1 MAFTTPVLADDD
13 DFKSFDLVFE
23 NVALTR
29 GASAD
34 IHVKVFVI
42 EDDDDGVTM
51 LAVHGYAHTAATWE
65 PLVKELFKK
74 DDAVSRVIAID
85 LPGRGGSSFPAGLP
99 YGVLILDDYV
109 SAILNTLERL
119 NRLDMFPSMVIG
131 HSQGGLLIQIIQI
144 TVEFGLQSFGID
156 QAVLL
161 APVPPDPLDW
171 DFIDVAPTIIGGF
184 GCFPGLPPST
194 PACLDVGFIG
204 PHVAFPDSNWI
215 LLFFTNTDGEVAS
228 GAPTTDEVGQNA
240 PEPLYVSLN
249 LTGLSLEDLP
259 FPPPPRPFVPAGIFA
274 PERGTSLGVAGFQN
288 DIVVF
293 PNRAAEVYDWLT
305 EDTSGSGFVLITGDE
320 TVHDMY
326 ISDPKTVADAICAVA
341 DLDCDDDDDDDD
353 DDD

>member
-1 MAFTTPVLADDD
+1 MKKVVFFLIVAMGCIAFTTPVLADDD

-34 IHVKVFVI
+34 IHVKVFVN

-109 SAILNTLERL
+109 STILNTLERL

-131 HSQGGLLIQIIQI
+131 HSQGGLLIQIIQK

-228 GAPTTDEVGQNA
+228 GSPTTDEVGQCTRTA
-240 PEPLYVSLN
+240 LCQLKLYWPVPRGFAFSTTSTSVRSRRYFR
-249 LTGLSLEDLP
+249 TGK
-259 FPPPPRPFVPAGIFA
+259 RYVPGCSRFSKRYCCFS
-274 PERGTSLGVAGFQN
+274 EQSRGGL
-288 DIVVF
+288 
-293 PNRAAEVYDWLT
+293 
-305 EDTSGSGFVLITGDE
+305 
-320 TVHDMY
+320 
-326 ISDPKTVADAICAVA
+326 
-341 DLDCDDDDDDDD
+341 
-353 DDD
+353 